1 MIYSSNGIKSSLSV
15 IRPTFL
21 PPRTQRLP
29 KGLPEESAYR
39 FSFVSTLMSYKAL
52 NFSYNMHIE

>member
-1 MIYSSNGIKSSLSV
+1 MIYSSDGIKSSFSV

-29 KGLPEESAYR
+29 KGLPEESALI
-39 FSFVSTLMSYKAL
+39 FICL
-52 NFSYNMHIE
+52 NLNEL